1 MCQVLLYHFSDLSL
15 AGQLGLGCVTAAAA
29 PPNAVQTA
37 VSPSAAV
44 AGVGVAAASSATP
57 LVAAAA
63 AAQAAAPGKARSSM
77 NLGMISG
84 R

>member
-29 PPNAVQTA
+29 PPYAVQTA
-37 VSPSAAV
+37 VSPAAA

-57 LVAAAA
+57 LVAAA